1 MFPAEK
7 GIIPLNS
14 KANDALLHQPGGGC
28 GGTGGGGAGGGGG
41 TGGGGAGGGGAS
53 TGAGPGAGPGAG
65 GGKHPVV
72 TKNENITIVAIRIF
86 FISTTSFY
94 SI

>member
-14 KANDALLHQPGGGC
+14 KANDAPLHQP
-28 GGTGGGGAGGGGG
+28 GGGGG
-41 TGGGGAGGGGAS
+41 TGGGGGGGGGGAS
-53 TGAGPGAGPGAG
+53 TGAGPGGGGAG

-86 FISTTSFY
+86 FISITPSY
-94 SI
+94 GI

>member
-14 KANDALLHQPGGGC
+14 KANDAPLHQPGGGS
-28 GGTGGGGAGGGGG
+28 GGAGGGGG
-41 TGGGGAGGGGAS
+41 TGGGGAGGGGGAS
-53 TGAGPGAGPGAG
+53 TGAGPGAG

-86 FISTTSFY
+86 FISTTPSY
-94 SI
+94 GI

>member
-7 GIIPLNS
+7 GIIPFNS
-14 KANDALLHQPGGGC
+14 KANDAPLHQP
-28 GGTGGGGAGGGGG
+28 GGGGG
-41 TGGGGAGGGGAS
+41 TGGGGAGGGGGAS
-53 TGAGPGAGPGAG
+53 TGAGPGAG